1 MGDLMKTIKKI
12 LIVFLTLINI
22 GIIVSLIV
30 SFNFQ
35 KVVVDG
41 VIKET
46 FKSTISSNNYKEPNI
61 QINES
66 ATNTKDLITTSDERI
81 NKILESD
88 AIQDLIKDYMDKTLK
103 SLDNPE
109 ELQNIDFE
117 QDVIDYLKENK
128 DVIEKASGV
137 EITDE
142 MLNETKENLE
152 ERDFNKLIKQKIRNT
167 SNNMTPKEKKV
178 LKAYSFII
186 SKEIKIYLS
195 ILFIINSVIITL
207 LINPKHKVIK
217 NIGLS
222 LLIGGLETIIM
233 SFIVKLIVTSYI
245 NLTSFDIT
253 SLINHSLIITII
265 GLIVI
270 LVYNSIIKIKK
281 RRLEKVYE

>member
-1 MGDLMKTIKKI
+1 MKVIKKI
-12 LIVFLTLINI
+12 LIVILTLINI
-22 GIIVSLIV
+22 GVVVSLIV

-35 KVVVDG
+35 KVIIDG

-66 ATNTKDLITTSDERI
+66 ASNTKDLVTTSDERI

-88 AIQDLIKDYMDKTLK
+88 AIQGLIQDYMDKTLK

-128 DVIEKASGV
+128 SVIESSTGV

-142 MLNETKENLE
+142 MLNETKETLE
-152 ERDFNKLIKQKIRNT
+152 EKDFNKLVKQKIRNT
-167 SNNMTPKEKKV
+167 SNNMTPQEKKV
-178 LKAYSFII
+178 LKVYSFII
-186 SKEIKIYLS
+186 SKEFKLFLGL
-195 ILFIINSVIITL
+195 LFIVNSVIITL
-207 LINPKHKVIK
+207 LIKPKYKVIT

-233 SFIVKLIVTSYI
+233 SFILKLIVINYT
-245 NLTSFDIT
+245 NLTNFNIE
-253 SLINHSLIITII
+253 SLINSSLIITII

-270 LVYNSIIKIKK
+270 LVYNSIIKLKK
-281 RRLEKVYE
+281 RRMEKVYE